1 MGETWPHC
9 ACTVCRA
16 EPSLGAV
23 SSCGMWMGIREHPCT
38 PAAPRCALSSAEP
51 RAVVLTTLLSCP
63 FSRRTRPLFR
73 CCLQCTWTQPSGRT
87 PKKLTRAT
95 SWMRRATS
103 GSARPSWLFQQ
114 VNAAAVPGSAG
125 DEKAA
130 RRRAPSLIWAPDPSL
145 FPPNAAFPS
154 STVQSRAHFPPLCA
168 PREADVPRRG
178 AGPDGALPLPHDAA
192 AELQLPAHHRVQG
205 DGFTHHVA
213 EDREEGDTGHVLCH
227 TAYMSLRRW
236 SQQGGGRGRCFSPK
250 QSKQCR
256 PEHHGSSHK
265 QEVASSSCSSR
276 NHVPALP
283 PGPGHPGS
291 LPYPFLSRCH

>member
-1 MGETWPHC
+1 MGETRPHC

-23 SSCGMWMGIREHPCT
+23 SSCGMWVDIGEHPCT

-51 RAVVLTTLLSCP
+51 RAVVLTSLLSCP
-63 FSRRTRPLFR
+63 FSRRTQPLFR

-125 DEKAA
+125 DERAA
-130 RRRAPSLIWAPDPSL
+130 RQRAPTLIWTPDPSL

-154 STVQSRAHFPPLCA
+154 STVQSHQPVLIFPLS
-168 PREADVPRRG
+168 V
-178 AGPDGALPLPHDAA
+178 
-192 AELQLPAHHRVQG
+192 
-205 DGFTHHVA
+205 
-213 EDREEGDTGHVLCH
+213 
-227 TAYMSLRRW
+227 
-236 SQQGGGRGRCFSPK
+236 
-250 QSKQCR
+250 
-256 PEHHGSSHK
+256 
-265 QEVASSSCSSR
+265 
-276 NHVPALP
+276 P
-283 PGPGHPGS
+283 PGKRMCPGEA
-291 LPYPFLSRCH
+291 LARMELFLFLTTLLQSFTFQLTTESKEMDLLTLWRKTERKAILGTFCAVRRTCP